1 MKFLIYVLINKDTG
15 KKYVG
20 KTNNLNRRIC
30 EHIRQSS
37 CQYLYNAI
45 QKYGIDRFEIVV
57 IERNLSEDDA
67 FKQEN
72 HYIKLYN
79 SLAPDGYNLTDETFL
94 GRVPSDDT
102 REKMSVSR
110 QGHRFN
116 KLQSSKFIGVKV
128 DKNTYSCSID
138 KSGRSYR
145 KGFKTEIEA
154 AICYDK
160 LAIYLY
166 GDTAKLNF
174 PSKKDE
180 FLSEDLKT
188 YVEDILYKKYSSKYK
203 GVSWDKSCQKW
214 KAYKQINKINYY
226 IGIFDTENEANVARL
241 NFIEP
246 FNKAVDILTG
256 NPLILPN
263 PVTVPSPAQ

>member
-1 MKFLIYVLINKDTG
+1 MTMDMKFLIYVLVNKDTG
-15 KKYVG
+15 KRYVG

-45 QKYGIDRFEIVV
+45 QKYGIDKFEIVV
-57 IERNLSEDDA
+57 VERNLTEDGA
-67 FKQEN
+67 FERE
-72 HYIKLYN
+72 HYYIKLYN
-79 SLAPDGYNLTDETFL
+79 SLAPNGYNLTDETFL
-94 GRVPSDDT
+94 GRVPSDKT
-102 REKMSVSR
+102 REKMSISR

-128 DKNTYSCSID
+128 DKKTYSCSID
-138 KSGRSYR
+138 KGGITYR

-166 GDTAKLNF
+166 GDNAKLNF

-180 FLSEDLKT
+180 FLSEDLKK
-188 YVEDILYKKYSSKYK
+188 YVEDIIYKKHSSEYT

-226 IGIFDTENEANVARL
+226 IGVFNTENEASVARVKFVE
-241 NFIEP
+241 NFS
-246 FNKAVDILTG
+246 KAVDSLTG
-256 NPLILPN
+256 NP
-263 PVTVPSPAQ
+263 VVVPMAHK